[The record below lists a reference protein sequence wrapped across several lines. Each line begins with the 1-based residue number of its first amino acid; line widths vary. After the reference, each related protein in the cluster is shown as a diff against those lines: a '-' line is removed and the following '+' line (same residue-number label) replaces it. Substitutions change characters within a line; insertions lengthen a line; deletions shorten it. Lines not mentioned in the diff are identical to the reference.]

1 MASRTIILTVVQML
15 QMGHHVFSLHGIEL
29 NVTVHWLVLRFA
41 AIVVNK
47 LRPPN
52 GLMIQVPV
60 KCPIRAKRKSLGSL
74 LFEIED
80 L

>member
-1 MASRTIILTVVQML
+1 ML
-15 QMGHHVFSLHGIEL
+15 QMGHHVFSPRGIEL

-60 KCPIRAKRKSLGSL
+60 KCPIRQKKSFIMLFL
-74 LFEIED
+74 LVE
-80 L
+80 